1 MSLKPDTNPSR
12 CAFLKRASALSL
24 AGAAAPWALNLAA
37 MADASAAGASDYKAM
52 VCIFLYGGNDYA
64 NTVVPYDAASYNTY
78 QSMRPSF
85 AHARAS
91 LDATVLNPAT
101 APVDSAGVAHQYA
114 LAPGL
119 APLMPLFDSGKVG
132 VLMNIGTLIQ
142 PTTKLQWN
150 NKSVRLPA
158 KLFSHNDQQST
169 WQSSAPEGA
178 ISGWGGRIG
187 DMFEAG
193 NTNSTFT
200 CVNVSG
206 NAIFMSGNS
215 AVQYQV
221 STNGSVPLNGLKSP
235 LFGSNAAT
243 EALRTLITQPRTHVL
258 ENEYNRVAKRS
269 VDANTVLTS
278 ALATGAALATPYP
291 ASNNLGDQL
300 KMVARMIAAAPALG
314 AKRQVFF
321 VSLGGFDLHDKM
333 ATSHPALM
341 KTVADAMAAFY
352 ASTVELGVADSVTT
366 FTASDFGRTMTGN
379 NDGADHG
386 WGSMHFVMGGAVKGK
401 SLYGTAPVVANGG
414 PDDVGQGRLLP
425 TTSVDQLA
433 ATLGKWM
440 GVSDSA
446 LLTMLPSLSNWDA
459 SKRTLGFI

>member
-1 MSLKPDTNPSR
+1 MSHKPDTNPSR
-12 CAFLKRASALSL
+12 RAFLKRASALSL
-24 AGAAAPWALNLAA
+24 AGVAAPWALNLAA

-64 NTVVPYDAASYNTY
+64 NTVVPYDAPSYNTY

-91 LDATVLNPAT
+91 LDATVLTPAT

-119 APLMPLFDSGKVG
+119 APLMPLFDSGKLG
-132 VLMNIGTLIQ
+132 VLMNIGTLIA

-187 DMFEAG
+187 DIFEAG

-300 KMVARMIAAAPALG
+300 KWVARMIAAAPALG

-333 ATSHPALM
+333 ATSHPVLM

-459 SKRTLGFI
+459 SKRTLGFV